1 MRLRGLPF
9 TVTVRDIQN
18 FFSPLIPINIVI
30 EKNEVGRLS
39 GEGEVSFGS
48 HEDAVEAMRKDR
60 THIGM
65 YTCSVHVYQYYCYR
79 LYIHVGSR
87 YIELFLHSTSD
98 YDPSQQTTWSG
109 DASYAAYAN
118 QVSAQHSIISCL
130 IVCTV

>member
-1 MRLRGLPF
+1 MRMRGLPF

-48 HEDAVEAMRKDR
+48 HEDAVEGMRKDR

-65 YTCSVHVYQYYCYR
+65 YYVVNSMCIRITAIIYTCR
-79 LYIHVGSR
+79 L
-87 YIELFLHSTSD
+87 
-98 YDPSQQTTWSG
+98 
-109 DASYAAYAN
+109 
-118 QVSAQHSIISCL
+118 
-130 IVCTV
+130 